1 MPISSSSGTP
11 LEVPT
16 RRAGGPPAADLPPAS
31 PWEGELERCVRAYRG
46 GDDPERQANRIVQ
59 ILSPRLGRLLAREQ
73 FLGDAARD
81 LAQEILF
88 RVFHKIDEYRFQAP
102 FGAWA
107 RTVAVHTLLNHRR
120 HGRIRERHL
129 VEVPLER
136 RESMGEETGAAER
149 PEACEPPRAE
159 ARVLDEEAQRRILE
173 AIRTL
178 PPAMRRCL
186 LLRVVHDLKYRH
198 IASILGVTL
207 NSVRSQISL
216 GYRRLEPLLA
226 SYFPE
231 LAERGD

>member
-1 MPISSSSGTP
+1 
-11 LEVPT
+11 
-16 RRAGGPPAADLPPAS
+16 
-31 PWEGELERCVRAYRG
+31 LERCVRAYRA
-46 GDDPERQANRIVQ
+46 GDDPEAQANRIVQ
-59 ILSPRLGRLLAREQ
+59 ILSPRLGRLLARQQ
-73 FLGDAARD
+73 FARDAARD

-88 RVFHKIDEYRFQAP
+88 RVFHKIDEYRFHAP
-102 FGAWA
+102 FGAWV
-107 RTVAVHTLLNHRR
+107 RTVAVHTVLNHRR

-136 RESMGEETGAAER
+136 GEIAGDETTGDDR

-159 ARVLDEEAQRRILE
+159 ARVLDAEAQSRILE
-173 AIRTL
+173 AIATL

-207 NSVRSQISL
+207 NAVRSQISH

-231 LAERGD
+231 RIEGED